1 MLRSLYVLLLT
12 LPALSMLSG
21 CGGEAIAGSATAQND
36 AALDRA
42 QPRPL
47 SAVQALDY
55 CDAFMGWE
63 KIDCLDRVAEGKDP
77 SQLASR

>member
-21 CGGEAIAGSATAQND
+21 CGGEAIAGSAAAHND

-42 QPRPL
+42 QPQPL